1 MIKYRDLKK
10 GDYIWVVYNK
20 NWEKD
25 IPSQYK
31 YAPSDYQLEKCI
43 VNFNNLNEPRTIDH
57 SSPWEES
64 DPHTFY
70 EHRISINFHG
80 INYSRFY
87 TDHYDEYKHMPMSPE
102 YNDHGPWIE
111 VFPNYEWAKE
121 YLIARCNHEINGL
134 KQNIAKEQE
143 KIDILENSLKQVE

>member
-20 NWEKD
+20 NWEKN
-25 IPSQYK
+25 IPSQYI

-43 VNFNNLNEPRTIDH
+43 VNFNNLNESRTIDH
-57 SSPWEES
+57 SAPWEEP
-64 DPHTFY
+64 DPFTIY

-80 INYSRFY
+80 MNYSRFY
-87 TDHYDEYKHMPMSPE
+87 TDHYDEYEHMPMSPE

-111 VFPNYEWAKE
+111 VFPYYELAKE
-121 YLIARCNHEINGL
+121 YLTLQCNHEIEIL
-134 KQNIAKEQE
+134 KNEITDKQE
-143 KIDILENSLKQVE
+143 RIDILEKSLKQVE